1 MKNTLSTVLKKQGYH
16 KIFLRNNGAGHFKL
30 NIKVNGKA
38 GNFILDTGASHTVI
52 DEAASGKF
60 LLKFSN
66 RASKDAGG
74 LGNSAL
80 KTRKSTGNMIDL
92 KGFQIK
98 KAVLIAIDL
107 SHVNNTLKKNGSA
120 IIDGVIGSDILKKHK
135 ALIDYSEKA
144 LYLK

>member
-30 NIKVNGKA
+30 NIKINGTV
-38 GNFILDTGASHTVI
+38 GNFILDTGASHTVV
-52 DEAASGKF
+52 DEAVSGKF

-66 RASKDAGG
+66 KASKDAGG

-80 KTRKSTGNMIDL
+80 KTRKSIGNIIDL

-98 KAVLIAIDL
+98 KAALIAIDL
-107 SHVNNTLKKNGSA
+107 SHVNSTLKKNGSGR
-120 IIDGVIGSDILKKHK
+120 IDGVIGADILKKHK

>member
-1 MKNTLSTVLKKQGYH
+1 MKNALSAVLKKQGYH

-30 NIKVNGKA
+30 NLKINGAA
-38 GNFILDTGASHTVI
+38 GNFIIDTGASHSVI
-52 DEAASGKF
+52 DEVSAGKF
-60 LLKFSN
+60 SLKFSDK
-66 RASKDAGG
+66 ASKDAGG

-80 KTRKSTGNMIDL
+80 KTRKSTRNMIDL

-107 SHVNNTLKKNGSA
+107 SHVNDTLKKGGSGR
-120 IIDGVIGSDILKKHK
+120 IDGVIGSDILKKHK